1 MKQKR
6 KQQRR
11 KRNSGFVPILLAV
24 CAVLLV
30 VFLIGKLG
38 GRSDLAN
45 EIADGKAYLES
56 LEEKK
61 PEAVQQVRKE
71 IRKAELEAELDQ
83 LLVQIDNGEVDPFSL
98 FEDYALMGDSRSVG
112 FEYWEFLDPNRVF
125 AYAGDTILKI
135 EEQMDQVVA
144 LNPSTVILCYGLND
158 ISIGIWKTPEEYIT
172 DYMAAIEQL
181 RTNLPE
187 TTIVVSSILPARDPA
202 FNRASAW
209 RNIPDWNVEL
219 EKACQ
224 ENNVLYANCNEIA
237 EAHAD
242 LWDIDGI
249 HFQATFYPYWGRCLI
264 ETILSAQI
272 DADAPEA
279 TNDAAEPTDDTTEES

>member
-1 MKQKR
+1 MKQK
-6 KQQRR
+6 RR

-38 GRSDLAN
+38 GRSDLTN

-61 PEAVQQVRKE
+61 PEAVQQVRKD
-71 IRKAELEAELDQ
+71 IRKAELEAELDV
-83 LLVQIDNGEVDPFSL
+83 LLEQINSGEVDPFSL

-135 EEQMDQVVA
+135 EEQLDQVAA

-158 ISIGIWKTPEEYIT
+158 ISIGIWSTPEEYT
-172 DYMAAIEQL
+172 TAYLDMVAKL
-181 RTNLPE
+181 RERLPDA
-187 TTIVVSSILPARDPA
+187 TIVISSILPARDPA
-202 FNRASAW
+202 FNRDSDW
-209 RNIPDWNVEL
+209 YKIPDWNVVL
-219 EKACQ
+219 ENACKG
-224 ENNVLYANCNEIA
+224 NDILFANCDAIA
-237 EAHAD
+237 EEHAD

-249 HFQATFYPYWGRCLI
+249 HFQATFYPYWGGRLI

-272 DADAPEA
+272 DGDAPD
-279 TNDAAEPTDDTTEES
+279 TTDQAAEPTEDTTEES